1 MPGSGRS
8 LIGIATLAAVPVICG
23 IIATLLFLISG
34 TSQALVTHTLLVK
47 EKLGILLSAT
57 QDIETGH
64 RRFLITGDAT
74 SLPAYERGLATVFD
88 SHRDVLNLVSDNP
101 EQTKRVAAWKP
112 LIDERIALVD
122 ESFKAF
128 KLAPPTDET
137 KLAML
142 ERGAL
147 VTDKL
152 RIEIAATSAEEG
164 RLFELRNADYEQ
176 RRFWLIT
183 VLCLTIFST
192 LAIAYVIWQ
201 REQERSR
208 DVEAASLILEDARV
222 ALALKVERTADLAKE
237 RDRAETLL
245 RDVTHRIGNTL
256 TLVVGFLNL
265 HIRHSSDPKTIQ
277 TLSGARERVMAISSA
292 QRRMNVA
299 NDLELVRIDQLI
311 KGVLDDLAEAQPND
325 RVSFAVDIPPLHAPA
340 REATS
345 LCVLIQEFVVNA
357 LKHAFPG
364 GRSGVIK
371 VKLRPLA
378 EKGAVLEVSDNG
390 IGGVPAAA
398 ATPGL
403 GTQIAERLALQF
415 GGKVSYKSAGGL
427 SVEVDLPDLSLKL
440 PDGRNHADADHGLL
454 IAATST

>member
-1 MPGSGRS
+1 M
-8 LIGIATLAAVPVICG
+8 
-23 IIATLLFLISG
+23 
-34 TSQALVTHTLLVK
+34 
-47 EKLGILLSAT
+47 
-57 QDIETGH
+57 
-64 RRFLITGDAT
+64 
-74 SLPAYERGLATVFD
+74 
-88 SHRDVLNLVSDNP
+88 
-101 EQTKRVAAWKP
+101 
-112 LIDERIALVD
+112 
-122 ESFKAF
+122 
-128 KLAPPTDET
+128 
-137 KLAML
+137 
-142 ERGAL
+142 
-147 VTDKL
+147 TDKL

-208 DVEAASLILEDARV
+208 DVEAANLILEDARV
-222 ALALKVERTADLAKE
+222 ALALKVEERTAELAKE

-265 HIRHSSDPKTIQ
+265 HIRHSQDPGTIR

-292 QRRMNVA
+292 QRRMKVA
-299 NDLELVRIDQLI
+299 NDLELVRIDQLV

-325 RVSFAVDIPPLHAPA
+325 RVSFVFDIPPLYAPA

-357 LKHAFPG
+357 LKHAFPD

-371 VKLRPLA
+371 VRLRPLA
-378 EKGAVLEVSDNG
+378 EKGALLEVSDNG
-390 IGGVPAAA
+390 IGGVPAEAA
-398 ATPGL
+398 PPGL
-403 GTQIAERLALQF
+403 GSQISERLALQF